1 MGHPFETK
9 DYKSTDERPV
19 TEFRYDV
26 LVVGAGPAGL
36 MAAEQA
42 ALAGLRV
49 AIADAMPSPARK
61 FLMAGKSGLN
71 LTKHEDLA
79 SFIKNYDATEPLRP
93 ILNEFG
99 PKEVIDFAQ
108 SLGQEVFTGSTGQV
122 FPKVMKASPLLRAW
136 LTRLQSLGVTL
147 LRRHRWVGPIGT
159 SGIHKFQ
166 TLQGDS
172 EVQAPALILAMGGA
186 SWARLGSDGAWAKDF
201 ARAGI
206 PQSDFLA
213 ANIGMQV
220 AWSAHMAPYFGNP
233 LKNVRLSVAGAQS
246 RGEFVITKT
255 GVEGGAIY
263 ALGRMLRKSATAK
276 LDLAPQINAID
287 LHKMIASRKS
297 KDSLGNFLR
306 KSVKLGA
313 TKRAL
318 VFELTQPTP
327 RDINGLVAAIKNAS
341 LSLLGPR
348 PIDEAIS
355 TAGGVMWNAL
365 TPELMLKSHP
375 GIFCAG
381 EMVDWEAPTGGYLIT
396 ACLATGRWAGR
407 AAANYV
413 SAKALL

>member
-1 MGHPFETK
+1 MEIQNHTSAEDGPRAGFH
-9 DYKSTDERPV
+9 
-19 TEFRYDV
+19 YDV
-26 LVVGAGPAGL
+26 LVVGAGPCGL

-49 AIADAMPSPARK
+49 AVADAMPSPARK

-79 SFIKNYDATEPLRP
+79 SFIKNYDAIEPLRP
-93 ILNEFG
+93 MLNEFG
-99 PKEVIDFAQ
+99 PKEIINFAQ
-108 SLGQEVFTGSTGQV
+108 SLGQEVFTGSTGRV

-136 LTRLQSLGVTL
+136 LARLQSLGVTL
-147 LRRHRWVGPIGT
+147 LRSHRWVGPIGT
-159 SGIHKFQ
+159 SGVHRFQ
-166 TLQGDS
+166 TPQGDIKI
-172 EVQAPALILAMGGA
+172 QAPALILAMGGA

-201 ARAGI
+201 AQAGI

-220 AWSAHMAPYFGNP
+220 AWSDHMAPYFGNP
-233 LKNVRLSVAGAQS
+233 LKNVRLSVSGAQS

-255 GVEGGAIY
+255 GIEGGAVY

-276 LDLAPQINAID
+276 LDLAPQINAAD
-287 LHKMIASRKS
+287 LHKMIASRKL
-297 KDSLGNFLR
+297 KDSLSNFLR

-318 VFELTQPTP
+318 VFELTQPMV
-327 RDINGLVAAIKNAS
+327 RDSNGLVAAIKNAS
-341 LSLLGPR
+341 LPLLGPC

-381 EMVDWEAPTGGYLIT
+381 EMIDWEAPTGGYLIT